1 MRSGRR
7 WPVFR
12 PPGFLTIETLA
23 FEIFN
28 MQCNDVVPGPIHQ
41 TLLLLLKSNARLVFE
56 LARHFDDRFGAPA
69 VQYEAVSNELPDPAA
84 PANVLHA
91 DWVVAEVVVQ
101 GEDRIRVAGIALEV
115 ETSLNLL
122 KCFSWLS
129 YAAGVRRLFYCRGW
143 TLVFAP
149 DEEVRACAQRMFVTE
164 PRASP
169 WFVVPEMLPP
179 IIDVNQSARDIDR
192 AVLTTM
198 FHVRSPIG
206 VACARATLE
215 ALIRVAHPYRKMYRN
230 LVTASL
236 KQEQLEQLPKYLLEW
251 DDEEPLGPME
261 LTGAYYVRGRSEG
274 RSEGLARAIEGVCE
288 VLGIPLGPNERAQ
301 MQALDAAG
309 LDALFTE
316 LKARRSWPAPSP

>member
-1 MRSGRR
+1 
-7 WPVFR
+7 
-12 PPGFLTIETLA
+12 
-23 FEIFN
+23 

-41 TLLLLLKSNARLVFE
+41 TLLFLLKSNARLVFE
-56 LARHFDDRFGAPA
+56 LARHFDDRFGASF

-91 DWVVAEVVVQ
+91 DWVVAEVVTQ
-101 GEDRIRVAGIALEV
+101 GEARIRVAGVALEV
-115 ETSLNLL
+115 ETSLNFL

-129 YAAGVRRLFYCRGW
+129 YAAGVRRLFSCRGW

-149 DEEVRACAQRMFVTE
+149 DEAVRTSAQNMFLTE

-169 WFVVPEMLPP
+169 WFIVPEMLPP
-179 IIDVNQSARDIDR
+179 ITDADQSARDIDR

-198 FHVRSPIG
+198 FHIRSPIG

-251 DDEEPLGPME
+251 DDEDPLGPME
-261 LTGAYYVRGRSEG
+261 LTGAYYVRGHSEGMEAGRSEG
-274 RSEGLARAIEGVCE
+274 MEAGRAKGMEEGLARAIEGVCE
-288 VLGIPLGPNERAQ
+288 VLGIPLGPSERGQ

-309 LDALFTE
+309 LDALFAE
-316 LKARRSWPAPSP
+316 LKTRRCWPSPAP